1 MMVLTDEEAE
11 RYLNQIFIGQK
22 LIYVEDKLFL
32 FKQPDNYI
40 KALAD
45 LIYDKTYNNAIK
57 SGMLPVEKL
66 EEILEER
73 HIISDKEQKEL
84 EGLKSQLHA
93 QQILLGKTT
102 KIQANQDRIKEIINR
117 LKAEISG
124 IESKKISKLAMSAES
139 KAAEE
144 KALYLCWACTYVK
157 INDDYELYWKTFD
170 NLLKEYSLELRNK
183 ILIKFLKFKAGIST
197 ETIRFLARHSLW
209 RIRYVTSQK
218 VSDPL
223 FGVPTSQYTND
234 MMNLS
239 YWSNFYQSIYEMMPK
254 DRPTDLVIEDDD
266 ALDAYMKSYYE
277 ERNRED
283 IAERSKH
290 QTHQSRGTLSAFD
303 KEEVIVTRSNE
314 LYEDIKYDKPREAQ
328 RIKGRAD
335 IKKKARRKR

>member
-1 MMVLTDEEAE
+1 MVLIDEEAE
-11 RYLNQIFIGQK
+11 RYLNQIFIGRR
-22 LIYVEDKLFL
+22 LIYIDEKLFL

-40 KALAD
+40 KAQAD
-45 LIYDKTYNNAIK
+45 LIYNSTYNDAVE
-57 SGMLPVEKL
+57 SGMLPVDEL

-84 EGLKSQLHA
+84 EGLKSQLYA

-102 KIQANQDRIKEIINR
+102 KIQANQDRIKGIINR
-117 LKAEISG
+117 LKKEISG
-124 IESKKISKLAMSAES
+124 IESKKLSKLAMSAES

-157 INDDYELYWKTFD
+157 INNDYKLYWKNFD
-170 NLLKEYSLELRNK
+170 DLLKEYNLELRNK
-183 ILIKFLKFKAGIST
+183 ILIKFLQFKAGVST

-234 MMNLS
+234 MMNLA
-239 YWSNFYQSIYEMMPK
+239 YWSNFYQNIYEMMPK
-254 DRPTDLVIEDDD
+254 DRPTDLIIEDDD

-290 QTHQSRGTLSAFD
+290 QTQQNRGTLSAFD

-335 IKKKARRKR
+335 IKKKTKRKR

>member
-1 MMVLTDEEAE
+1 MVLTDEEAE
-11 RYLNQIFIGQK
+11 RYLNQIFIGQR
-22 LIYVEDKLFL
+22 LIYIDEKLFL

-40 KALAD
+40 KAQAD
-45 LIYDKTYNNAIK
+45 LIYNSTYNDAVE
-57 SGMLPVEKL
+57 SGMLPVDEL

-84 EGLKSQLHA
+84 EGLKSQLYA

-102 KIQANQDRIKEIINR
+102 KIQANQDRIKGIINR
-117 LKAEISG
+117 LKKEISG
-124 IESKKISKLAMSAES
+124 IESKKLSKLAMSAES

-157 INDDYELYWKTFD
+157 INDDYKLYWKNFD
-170 NLLKEYSLELRNK
+170 DLLKEYNLELRNK
-183 ILIKFLKFKAGIST
+183 ILIKFLQFKAGVST

-234 MMNLS
+234 MMNLA
-239 YWSNFYQSIYEMMPK
+239 YWSNFYQNIYEMMPK
-254 DRPTDLVIEDDD
+254 DRPTDLIIEDDD

-290 QTHQSRGTLSAFD
+290 QTQQNRGTLSAFD

-335 IKKKARRKR
+335 IKKKAKRKR